1 MKRFYLLFAVAML
14 SLSLSAAGH
23 LKFKGVE
30 IRGSVGTFVQEMEQ
44 QGLKF
49 VSRKDG
55 EVTLKGSFAGYKD
68 CQVIVV
74 ASEKTD
80 SMSQVIVKLPDEDLW
95 NVLEEVYLDLQK
107 RYTEK
112 YGEPYTEEYNE
123 NSSDTDFAKM
133 VALKDGNASF
143 RSVYSLQGGKVTVKI
158 AYSNYPYAIK
168 GHVEIIYND
177 NISVAERQKEIS
189 NDI

>member
-80 SMSQVIVKLPDEDLW
+80 SVSQVIVKLPDEDLW

-143 RSVYSLQGGKVTVKI
+143 RSVYSLRGGNVTVKI

-177 NISVAERQKEIS
+177 NISVAERQKEIN

>member
-1 MKRFYLLFAVAML
+1 MKKFYLLCAVAML

-30 IRGSVGTFVQEMEQ
+30 IRGSVNAFVQEMEQ

-49 VSRKDG
+49 VSRNDN

-68 CQVIVV
+68 CQILVV
-74 ASEKTD
+74 ASEKSD
-80 SMSQVIVKLPDEDLW
+80 SISQVIVKLPDEDLW

-107 RYTEK
+107 RYSEK
-112 YGEPYTEEYNE
+112 YGEPYTEEYNK
-123 NSSDTDFAKM
+123 NSAGTDFSKM
-133 VALKDGNASF
+133 VALKDGEASY
-143 RSVYSLQGGKVTVKI
+143 RSVYSLHGGAVTVKI
-158 AYSNYPYAIK
+158 AYSNYPYAVK

-177 NISVAERQKEIS
+177 TINETNRQKELN

>member
-1 MKRFYLLFAVAML
+1 MKRFYLLFAAALL
-14 SLSLSAAGH
+14 SLSVSAAGH

-30 IRGSVGTFVQEMEQ
+30 IRGSVNAFVQEMEQ

-49 VSRKDG
+49 VSRNDN
-55 EVTLKGSFAGYKD
+55 EVTLKGNFAGYKD
-68 CQVIVV
+68 CKVLVV
-74 ASEKTD
+74 SSEKTD
-80 SMSQVIVKLPDEDLW
+80 SVSQVIVKMQDEDLW

-123 NSSDTDFAKM
+123 NSASTDFAKM

-143 RSVYSLQGGKVTVKI
+143 RSVYSLHGGAVTVKI
-158 AYSNYPYAIK
+158 AYSNYPYAVK
-168 GHVEIIYND
+168 GHIEIIYND
-177 NISVAERQKEIS
+177 TINVAERQKEIN